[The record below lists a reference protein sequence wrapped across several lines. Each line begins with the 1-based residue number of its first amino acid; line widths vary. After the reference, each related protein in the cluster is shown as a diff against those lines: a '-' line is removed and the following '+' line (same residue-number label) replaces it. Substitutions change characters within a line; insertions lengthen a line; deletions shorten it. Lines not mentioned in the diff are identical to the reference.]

1 MISKMKHEPQLNF
14 ENFMSKHNNQNQD
27 QTPVVEDA
35 NELIAQLQAKLDD
48 ITASGKQPYPN
59 TFKRTDYAQ
68 DLQMLLTA
76 SQNKKLKKKRRMA
89 KKHRSTWQVA
99 SC

>member
-1 MISKMKHEPQLNF
+1 
-14 ENFMSKHNNQNQD
+14 MSKHNNQNQD

-68 DLQMLLTA
+68 DLQTA
-76 SQNKKLKKKRRMA
+76 FDGVSKQEIEEKAANGE
-89 KKHRSTWQVA
+89 KHRSTWQVA